1 MSEQIVD
8 LRSVWAILRRHSRAL
23 AVAAVVGGAAGG
35 AALQVLPTEYSSTT
49 MVLFPAAQ
57 PGASASTNAHAIDT
71 QVEIAT
77 SDTVL
82 ARAGQAVHPRLGAP
96 EMADRISVESPTQDV
111 LTITARGTTADQAER
126 LATAVAEADIE
137 YLQEAASGLG
147 NDERAAIDKRKATLA
162 TSLGAVQGE
171 LTSTTE
177 RLHGEVPSSAA
188 AKADAATL
196 AQLTA
201 RQADL
206 VLQIDALDKQLASQ
220 SSSSQPSAGPRLV
233 GAASPAQTQSA
244 VLRGMVFVGLGAAS
258 ALLLGAALAIL
269 RGRREKSLR
278 SRDQIADSIGIPV
291 VASVQS
297 RAPRSVAGWVSLLGS
312 YAPSSTDTW
321 ALHQLLQR
329 FTPDAG
335 TGVQS
340 STGRRG
346 RAQPD
351 SPSRSSRLLVLTLD
365 GDQQALSFGPQLAS
379 FAAANGRRTRLV
391 TASQRQES
399 TNALRA
405 ACSRIGDQQP
415 RPGLTVVVDQPA
427 DALEHGDLAVQ
438 CLTVSRQQPGT
449 LLAHVDDVVTLL
461 VVSAGGAT
469 AEELARLALAA
480 DEAGTPLQGIV
491 VANPDPLDRTTGR
504 LPAERAVLAPLPSL
518 MTGATEHG
526 EAGVRS
532 MQGRKR

>member
-23 AVAAVVGGAAGG
+23 AVAAVVGGAAG
-35 AALQVLPTEYSSTT
+35 AAAVQVLPTDYTSTT

-57 PGASASTNAHAIDT
+57 PGAPAPATAHAIDT
-71 QVEIAT
+71 QLEIAT

-82 ARAGQAVHPRLGAP
+82 GRAGQTLHPPLGAA
-96 EMADRISVESPTQDV
+96 EMANLVAVESPTQDV
-111 LTITARGTTADQAER
+111 LTITARGATAAQAEQ
-126 LATAVAEADIE
+126 LATAVADADIQ
-137 YLQEAASGLG
+137 YLQEAASGIG
-147 NDERAAIDKRKATLA
+147 NDERAAVDKRKATLA
-162 TSLGAVQGE
+162 SSLGAVQGE
-171 LTSTTE
+171 LATTTE
-177 RLHGEVPSSAA
+177 RLHNEVPSSPA

-220 SSSSQPSAGPRLV
+220 SSSGQASGGPRLV

-244 VLRGMVFVGLGAAS
+244 VLRGMLFVGLGAAV

-291 VASVQS
+291 VASVRS
-297 RAPRSVAGWVSLLGS
+297 HTPRSVAGWVSLLGG
-312 YAPSSTDTW
+312 YAPSSTDAW
-321 ALHQLLQR
+321 SLHQLLQR

-346 RAQPD
+346 RGSQEG
-351 SPSRSSRLLVLTLD
+351 SRRSSRLLVLTLD
-365 GDQQALSFGPQLAS
+365 GDQQALPIGPQLAS
-379 FAAANGRRTRLV
+379 FAAGNGRRTRLV

-405 ACSRIGDQQP
+405 ACTRMGDQQP
-415 RPGLTVVVDQPA
+415 RPGLLVVVDQPA
-427 DALEHGDLAVQ
+427 GELDHGDLVVQ

-449 LLAHVDDVVTLL
+449 LLAHVDDVATLL

-469 AEELARLALAA
+469 AEDLARVALAA
-480 DEAGTPLQGIV
+480 DDAGTPLQGIV

-518 MTGATEHG
+518 MTGVTEHG
-526 EAGVRS
+526 EPGVGS
-532 MQGRKR
+532 VLGRKR